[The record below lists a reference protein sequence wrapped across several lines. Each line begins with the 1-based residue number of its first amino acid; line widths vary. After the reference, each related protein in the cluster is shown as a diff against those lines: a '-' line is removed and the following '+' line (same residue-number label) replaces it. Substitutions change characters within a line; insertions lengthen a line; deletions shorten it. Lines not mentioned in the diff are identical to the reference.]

1 MGALFRPSKIAQPTV
16 FQVVSRG
23 IGKSF
28 QSAITAPRMNLT
40 GYGEATAQI
49 WLFYIG
55 IQFYSKSSFSSMRDV
70 INISIQLLTTAH
82 VYNHF
87 SSTLLCR
94 KVDLSMSLLG
104 LRLISLH
111 I

>member
-1 MGALFRPSKIAQPTV
+1 MK
-16 FQVVSRG
+16 
-23 IGKSF
+23 
-28 QSAITAPRMNLT
+28 LT
-40 GYGEATAQI
+40 GYGKATAQS

-70 INISIQLLTTAH
+70 INISIQLMTTAH

-87 SSTLLCR
+87 SSSLLCR
-94 KVDLSMSLLG
+94 KAELFMSLLG